1 MKIKQDIIPLFKVF
15 MSQNAADETAD
26 ILMSGY
32 IGQGP
37 QVEKFEEILKEYFC
51 NDNVVTT
58 NSATSAEHLAIHML
72 KRTEK
77 NVISHHG
84 VCFENREWEGLVEGD
99 EVLTTP
105 LTCTATNWPILAN
118 GLNIKWVDV
127 DPNTCNIDLEDLER
141 KITPKTKVIMVVHW
155 GGYPVDLDRLREI
168 QFKTQKLY
176 GFKPVVIEDCAHA
189 FGSIY
194 KGKKIGSNENI
205 CTFSFQAIKHLTT
218 GDGGCVV
225 FPHKEQTKRAKLL
238 RWYGIDRNDNRKDF
252 RCESNIDE
260 FGFKMHMNDINATIG
275 INNFSYVINNTLP
288 RTIDNANFYNEQLAD
303 VPGLT
308 LMENKPD
315 RQSSYWIYTIKVD
328 RHSDFVAKMKECN
341 IMVSRVHERND
352 LHTCVSE
359 YRCHLPNL
367 DKLVKEMICIPV
379 GWWVTPEDRQ
389 YIVDCIKEG
398 W

>member
-1 MKIKQDIIPLFKVF
+1 
-15 MSQNAADETAD
+15 
-26 ILMSGY
+26 
-32 IGQGP
+32 
-37 QVEKFEEILKEYFC
+37 
-51 NDNVVTT
+51 
-58 NSATSAEHLAIHML
+58 
-72 KRTEK
+72 
-77 NVISHHG
+77 
-84 VCFENREWEGLVEGD
+84 
-99 EVLTTP
+99 
-105 LTCTATNWPILAN
+105 
-118 GLNIKWVDV
+118 
-127 DPNTCNIDLEDLER
+127 
-141 KITPKTKVIMVVHW
+141 
-155 GGYPVDLDRLREI
+155 
-168 QFKTQKLY
+168 
-176 GFKPVVIEDCAHA
+176 
-189 FGSIY
+189 
-194 KGKKIGSNENI
+194 
-205 CTFSFQAIKHLTT
+205 
-218 GDGGCVV
+218 
-225 FPHKEQTKRAKLL
+225 
-238 RWYGIDRNDNRKDF
+238 
-252 RCESNIDE
+252 
-260 FGFKMHMNDINATIG
+260 MNDINATIG